1 MSLEDLRARRQ
12 PPAGPPR
19 GESAAAPRRA
29 PRPARPPR
37 GGEQL
42 TTSTTEVSLRGL
54 RADEAEAVL
63 IKALDDAILADLPYL
78 RIIHGKG
85 TGALR
90 QLVHDLLAQDRRV
103 ARFGFAPRE
112 QGGHGVTIA
121 EFTA

>member
-1 MSLEDLRARRQ
+1 MSLEELRRKRQ
-12 PPAGPPR
+12 PPAGAPLRVPATPVSARVGGRPP
-19 GESAAAPRRA
+19 AAA
-29 PRPARPPR
+29 
-37 GGEQL
+37 
-42 TTSTTEVSLRGL
+42 TTEVSLRGL

>member
-1 MSLEDLRARRQ
+1 MSLDELRRKREEPSGA
-12 PPAGPPR
+12 PR
-19 GESAAAPRRA
+19 GVL
-29 PRPARPPR
+29 RPARPAR
-37 GGEQL
+37 GAEPP
-42 TTSTTEVSLRGL
+42 TTTAMTEVSLRGL

-63 IKALDDAILADLPYL
+63 IRALDDAILADLPYL

-90 QLVHDLLAQDRRV
+90 QLVHDLLAQDPRV
-103 ARFGFAPRE
+103 ERFGFAPRE